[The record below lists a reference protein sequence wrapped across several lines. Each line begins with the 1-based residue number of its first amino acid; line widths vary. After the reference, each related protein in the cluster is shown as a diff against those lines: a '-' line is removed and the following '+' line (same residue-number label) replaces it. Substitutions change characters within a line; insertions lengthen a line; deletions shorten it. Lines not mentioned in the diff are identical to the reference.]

1 MSLTRRKDG
10 RWCKS
15 KTINGKK
22 VFFYSSQPTERK
34 AAKDIENQ
42 MLAYTEQ
49 EEIGK
54 SLKEVAYEWKEDHY
68 KTIQYQTAFRYN
80 SYVERFINYFAD
92 KYIKEI
98 TAEQIELFYNGM
110 VIDGFSSKT
119 IKDQAGIVKMIMRYA
134 LIKRYIEVD
143 VSQYITPPKGKAKQ
157 ERQPLTPDE
166 IRRVQSDIFSDF
178 GKIAY
183 FLLYTGLR
191 KGELLAL
198 TYKDIDLKNN
208 LITINKS
215 VEYVGNTPR
224 IKQPK
229 TASGIRKVPLPD
241 ILIPI
246 VKCKHSK
253 SDIVFSQNG
262 EIMTKSYFS
271 AEWKRYCKRLGINVT
286 AHQFRHTYAT
296 MLFEWDI
303 SEKDAQTILGHA
315 DISTT
320 HNIYTHISESRIIQ
334 TTKNI
339 NDKIKSCQKVVKSI

>member
-22 VFFYSSQPTERK
+22 VYFYSTQTTERK

-42 MLAYTEQ
+42 MLAYSEK
-49 EEIGK
+49 EEAGK
-54 SLKEVAYEWKEDHY
+54 LIKEIAYEWKEEHY
-68 KTIQYQTAFRYN
+68 KQIQHQTAERYN

-98 TAEQIELFYNGM
+98 TAGQIELFYNSM
-110 VIDGFSSKT
+110 VLDGFSSKT

-134 LIKRYIEVD
+134 LIKRYIEND
-143 VSQYITPPKGKAKQ
+143 VSQYVTPPKGKPKE
-157 ERQPLTPDE
+157 ERQPLSPEDIE
-166 IRRVQSDIFSDF
+166 KVKSDMFSQF
-178 GKIAY
+178 GQIAF

-198 TYKDIDLKNN
+198 TYEDIDLKNN

-215 VEYVGNTPR
+215 VEYIGNKPN
-224 IKQPK
+224 IKLPK
-229 TASGIRKVPLPD
+229 TSSGIRKVPLPD
-241 ILIPI
+241 ILKPI
-246 VKCKHSK
+246 VKSGKK
-253 SDIVFSQNG
+253 KGIIFSQDG
-262 EIMTKSYFS
+262 ELMHKSYFR
-271 AEWKRYCKRLGINVT
+271 ENWVRYCKRVGINAT
-286 AHQFRHTYAT
+286 PHQFRHTYAT

-303 SEKDAQTILGHA
+303 SEKDAQQILGHA

-320 HNIYTHISESRIIQ
+320 HNIYTHITESRMSQ
-334 TTKNI
+334 TVKNI
-339 NDKIKSCQKVVKSI
+339 NQKIKSCQ